1 MIRISVTSKLDGIR
15 SWSLQARD
23 TCPGAIGADACKGCY
38 ATQGNYRYPN
48 VKAPRIENREDWK
61 RDEWEDEMVK
71 ALDKDRYFRWF
82 DSGDVYSLALAE
94 KIHSVMVRTPWVKH
108 WIPTRMGK
116 FPKFAPVLSKM
127 QSLPNVM
134 VRFSSDS
141 IFGEFDNRHG
151 STIFPTIAHVTK
163 SVKPCLAYENEGKCS
178 GCRSCWDKS
187 VPVIG
192 YIAHGKTMLKHV
204 RIAMESIS

>member
-15 SWSLQARD
+15 SWSLEARD

-38 ATQGNYRYPN
+38 AMQGNYRYPN

-61 RDEWEDEMVK
+61 RDGWEDDMVK

-82 DSGDVYSLALAE
+82 DSGDAYSLALAE
-94 KIHSVMVRTPWVKH
+94 KIHSVMFRTPWAKH
-108 WIPTRMGK
+108 WLPTRMGK
-116 FPKFAPVLSKM
+116 FAKFASILTQM
-127 QSLPNVM
+127 ESLPNVK

-141 IFGEFDNRHG
+141 ILGEYRPEHG
-151 STIFPTIAHVTK
+151 STIFPTIDHLTAN
-163 SVKPCLAYENEGKCS
+163 VKPCLAYENAGKCN

-187 VPVIG
+187 IPVIG
-192 YIAHGKTMLKHV
+192 YIAHGKAMQKHV
-204 RIAMESIS
+204 KIALENTK

>member
-1 MIRISVTSKLDGIR
+1 MNVKTMNARISDLIDGIP
-15 SWSLQARD
+15 S
-23 TCPGAIGADACKGCY
+23 
-38 ATQGNYRYPN
+38 
-48 VKAPRIENREDWK
+48 
-61 RDEWEDEMVK
+61 
-71 ALDKDRYFRWF
+71 
-82 DSGDVYSLALAE
+82 
-94 KIHSVMVRTPWVKH
+94 
-108 WIPTRMGK
+108 RMGK
-116 FPKFAPVLSKM
+116 FSKFAPVLSKM

-151 STIFPTIAHVTK
+151 STIFPTIAHVTENA
-163 SVKPCLAYENEGKCS
+163 KPCLAYENAGKCN